1 MSESPKMFFDVVP
14 AFNFNVSVDPAE
26 FGKNP
31 NLYFEWYLLGYSL
44 VFSSSSNN
52 FWGSANSGTLHGVL
66 ANPAREKLG
75 PRIPELVYTL
85 YQGMFACFTAS
96 LVGGVVYKKH
106 RALPFLIF
114 IFIWSTLVYD
124 PIARWSWN
132 PQGWSALWG
141 TLDFAG
147 GTVVHIVAATTTA
160 VYANFVKVHARIRK
174 QILPVEDL
182 NADETPSNIPYIVL
196 GTTLLWFGWFGFN
209 GGSALGANLRA
220 VSACISTNIAAC
232 MGGVTGCF
240 LDWYLEPY
248 TVPPHVTE
256 KPKRKFSIISF
267 CNGVIAG
274 LVTITPAAELVMN
287 LFWDRSST
295 ETVFKIVVDTD
306 DIVDME
312 LQAER
317 VPSANGTVGGATGA
331 ENGESP
337 EATGAVNPEGAIELH
352 PLLSS
357 RIRRA

>member
-1 MSESPKMFFDVVP
+1 V
-14 AFNFNVSVDPAE
+14 
-26 FGKNP
+26 
-31 NLYFEWYLLGYSL
+31 
-44 VFSSSSNN
+44 
-52 FWGSANSGTLHGVL
+52 
-66 ANPAREKLG
+66 
-75 PRIPELVYTL
+75 
-85 YQGMFACFTAS
+85 
-96 LVGGVVYKKH
+96 
-106 RALPFLIF
+106 LPFLIF

-160 VYANFVKVHARIRK
+160 VSANVVKVRARIRR

-182 NADETPSNIPYIVL
+182 NAEEAPSNVPYIVL

-232 MGGVTGCF
+232 MGGITGCF

-274 LVTITPAAELVMN
+274 LVTITPAAGFVRL
-287 LFWDRSST
+287 
-295 ETVFKIVVDTD
+295 
-306 DIVDME
+306 
-312 LQAER
+312 
-317 VPSANGTVGGATGA
+317 
-331 ENGESP
+331 
-337 EATGAVNPEGAIELH
+337 
-352 PLLSS
+352 PLYP
-357 RIRRA
+357 